1 MKRVAVV
8 GSESKY
14 WTPEQR
20 TEVMKKIKEIFIDE
34 AIREIQRAIDEIPS
48 EEYKKR
54 LFYNPYAHLRRIQ
67 LVSEGC
73 PKGGVD
79 IWAET
84 VADVLGIEKD
94 IKYPEVGQWDD
105 LEEYKPEVDLSKAP
119 LLESPMVHT
128 RKKGYKS
135 RNIEIAEICDVLY
148 CIDPKGRKRSGAR
161 WTMAYAQK
169 LGKETHLVLVE

>member
-1 MKRVAVV
+1 
-8 GSESKY
+8 
-14 WTPEQR
+14 
-20 TEVMKKIKEIFIDE
+20 MKKIKEIFINE
-34 AIREIQRAIDEIPS
+34 ASREIQRAIDEIPS

-135 RNIEIAEICDVLY
+135 RNIEIAEICDVSSIASILKAGSGRA
-148 CIDPKGRKRSGAR
+148 PGGLWLMPRSWGRKPIWFWWNKGNP
-161 WTMAYAQK
+161 
-169 LGKETHLVLVE
+169 